1 MIDKNK
7 ALKAV
12 GFVLGVGVFFAFLFA
27 LGIVMGGAGHGSVFF
42 AEAILAPWP
51 LENETVLLGLASW
64 IAIGT
69 LLVFR
74 DYLFCRIA
82 TAALL
87 LLHYFSIVALW
98 YRTDHSMLKQTFE
111 TLFLMILPLAVAYL
125 GSQVLMWR
133 AILRA
138 GAGSSAHRAKVVS
151 KNAER

>member
-1 MIDKNK
+1 MIDKMK

-12 GFVLGVGVFFAFLFA
+12 GFVIGVGAFFAFLFA
-27 LGIVMGGAGHGSVFF
+27 LGIAMGGAGHGSVFF

-51 LENETVLLGLASW
+51 LENETILLGFASW

-74 DYLFCRIA
+74 DHPFCRIA

-87 LLHYFSIVALW
+87 LVHYFGIMALW
-98 YRTDHSMLKQTFE
+98 YRTDQSMLKRTFE
-111 TLFLMILPLAVAYL
+111 TLFLMILPLVAAYL
-125 GSQVLMWR
+125 GSQLLMWR

-138 GAGSSAHRAKVVS
+138 GAGSSARRAKVVS
-151 KNAER
+151 KDAER